1 VATKKKAGASTP
13 PAKRAAP
20 KAEVTGPERGEK
32 ERRLTLK
39 QEAFCR
45 EFLANGGNASEAYRN
60 AYDASGMS
68 AGAIATEAHRVL
80 QNPQVSRMIADERE
94 KLAKSYGVDANRIV
108 KELARIALADV
119 RKAVTWSGKEHR
131 EETKGGKVIMRA
143 ANDVLLRGSDELDD
157 ETAAAIAEVV
167 QTKDGAR
174 VRFHDKAAAIAQ
186 LTRILGLTDDTR
198 ESGNITVQIMNFS
211 TMPQPVP
218 ALERKEAPT
227 IERMRAQQ
235 QRGRG
240 NG

>member
-1 VATKKKAGASTP
+1 MATKKKAAASTP

-20 KAEVTGPERGEK
+20 KAEVTAAPHDR

-45 EFLANGGNASEAYRN
+45 EFLANGGNASEAYRK

-94 KLAKSYGVDANRIV
+94 KLAKSYGIDANRIV

-131 EETKGGKVIMRA
+131 EETKGGKVIVRA
-143 ANDVLLRGSDELDD
+143 ANDVLLRGSDEIDD

-218 ALERKEAPT
+218 PLERKEAPT
-227 IERMRAQQ
+227 IERMRSQQ

>member
-1 VATKKKAGASTP
+1 M
-13 PAKRAAP
+13 AK
-20 KAEVTGPERGEK
+20 T
-32 ERRLTLK
+32 
-39 QEAFCR
+39 
-45 EFLANGGNASEAYRN
+45 
-60 AYDASGMS
+60 
-68 AGAIATEAHRVL
+68 RVL
-80 QNPQVSRMIADERE
+80 YVLHNHPAIFPGGTEMYALE
-94 KLAKSYGVDANRIV
+94 LFDA
-108 KELARIALADV
+108 
-119 RKAVTWSGKEHR
+119 
-131 EETKGGKVIMRA
+131 
-143 ANDVLLRGSDELDD
+143 LRGSDEIDD

-218 ALERKEAPT
+218 PLERKEAPT
-227 IERMRAQQ
+227 IERMRSQQ